1 KCEVDVLNW
10 VQLMLP
16 RPQDLAVVCFTS
28 GTTGSFCHA
37 VHCNNFMFIYP
48 GKPKGAMI
56 THGNIAS
63 NTSSVIKIL
72 EVCLHFHLFV

>member
-1 KCEVDVLNW
+1 MPTNDPSLWQRC
-10 VQLMLP
+10 
-16 RPQDLAVVCFTS
+16 
-28 GTTGSFCHA
+28 SFLCGA
-37 VHCNNFMFIYP
+37 GHCSNALFIYP

-72 EVCLHFHLFV
+72 EVCLHFHLLV